1 MIEVSLFIPSILPS
15 FRRSIPS
22 LFHSRHTE
30 QRRFD
35 SLFPDSQRVFPV
47 PGFSSS
53 SSSSSSSAA
62 AAVPPLALRRRP
74 LQLVPLLDVLLAEL
88 LDLVPVLLAGAA
100 REHEPAHDG
109 RAENPI
115 CNNIF

>member
-47 PGFSSS
+47 PGFS